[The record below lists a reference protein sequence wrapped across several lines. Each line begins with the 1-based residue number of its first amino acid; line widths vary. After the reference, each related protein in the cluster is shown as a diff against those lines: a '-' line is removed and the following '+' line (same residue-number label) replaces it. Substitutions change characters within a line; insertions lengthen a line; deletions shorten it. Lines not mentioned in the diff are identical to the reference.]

1 MSLTNKNT
9 VLEVTGE
16 QTPPSHPL
24 KHPLLKKIHI
34 LVTLTVCLSVGLITA
49 LTIRTQKRIMHEHLF
64 EKNHLVLGQVITAVN
79 SAFYSLNWGFVE
91 EVLQDVVKEEYI
103 NQLDIFRPD
112 GEIYLSSG
120 DSLQSDATCTDSE
133 IRWLDN
139 RSFHIGKEL
148 KIGNDT
154 WCILL
159 QGTTDSV
166 LKQSWQI
173 VYYNLILGL
182 LVIVFTSFAA
192 FFLSQRLTKSIVQLS
207 QVTARIGKGE
217 FGATVSIQS
226 NDEIGRL
233 AEDINGMSRQLKK
246 LYDTQQEQNIQLEH
260 KIQDRT
266 RDLQK
271 INDRMA
277 TILKTTSQG
286 FLRVDN
292 DLITCEINPKMTE
305 IFGCSEQDILGHS
318 LLDFVDTEN
327 KEIITNQTHLTEK
340 LNSSEYEIVFTRPD
354 GTRVPCL
361 LSLTPLLDHDGIKIG
376 AFGMIADIS
385 ALKENEIRLQELR
398 ILAEQANQEKS
409 SFLAN
414 MSHEIRTPLN
424 GIIGTLE
431 LLRQKDLSVAKQ
443 RKLLSTAQKSADFL
457 LALLNDILDLSKI
470 DAGQFCWMT
479 SLLDQ
484 KYCVITCIVCLLT
497 RQSKKLSAWK

>member
-1 MSLTNKNT
+1 
-9 VLEVTGE
+9 
-16 QTPPSHPL
+16 
-24 KHPLLKKIHI
+24 
-34 LVTLTVCLSVGLITA
+34 
-49 LTIRTQKRIMHEHLF
+49 
-64 EKNHLVLGQVITAVN
+64 
-79 SAFYSLNWGFVE
+79 
-91 EVLQDVVKEEYI
+91 
-103 NQLDIFRPD
+103 
-112 GEIYLSSG
+112 LSSG

-166 LKQSWQI
+166 LKRSWQI

-361 LSLTPLLDHDGIKIG
+361 LSLTPLLKK
-376 AFGMIADIS
+376 S
-385 ALKENEIRLQELR
+385 LLQP
-398 ILAEQANQEKS
+398 
-409 SFLAN
+409 
-414 MSHEIRTPLN
+414 M
-424 GIIGTLE
+424 
-431 LLRQKDLSVAKQ
+431 LSVLKV
-443 RKLLSTAQKSADFL
+443 LLVVVRL
-457 LALLNDILDLSKI
+457 P
-470 DAGQFCWMT
+470 
-479 SLLDQ
+479 
-484 KYCVITCIVCLLT
+484 Y
-497 RQSKKLSAWK
+497 